1 MKKNKVILIVAHD
14 SGASC
19 HTAALIHALNNMDG
33 KVLIA
38 DGKMTTVD
46 LSKPETFKYE
56 IGNSGL
62 ELRMNDN
69 LMLPYDPKP
78 SKGVK
83 ALNNYLHNQNNKK
96 HVRKHM
102 LKHTKRKK

>member
-1 MKKNKVILIVAHD
+1 MKTILVTSIDDWHL
-14 SGASC
+14 
-19 HTAALIHALNNMDG
+19 HNMAALIHALNNVDG

-56 IGNSGL
+56 NTHIPIHPESIDLDIKLIRDISKHN
-62 ELRMNDN
+62 
-69 LMLPYDPKP
+69 
-78 SKGVK
+78 KGVK
-83 ALNNYLHNQNNKK
+83 ALDNYLHNQNNKK
-96 HVRKHM
+96 NVRKHM